1 MRKKSNHIYE
11 KKSNKLIF
19 SLFSFIIFVFFIKFF
34 LNLEIK
40 SIKNSKEIELLIFN
54 SINSNIEKLAN
65 HDLSQVDKKF
75 YKENFSK
82 LKIKFKELLDTN

>member
-65 HDLSQVDKKF
+65 HDLSQVVKKF

-82 LKIKFKELLDTN
+82 LKIKFKELLDIN